1 MQVFRRRPS
10 GAPEVLDQDPA
21 PAATSG
27 SADADQRDA
36 GPAGTGPAGTR
47 PAGTSPAGPDPAG
60 PDPAGT
66 DRVGQNAGKGRPT
79 PKRSE
84 AERRRRQPYTAPADR
99 KDAVRQSKDKDRTAR
114 ARRYAAAKRGEAWAL
129 PRKDQGPVRAL
140 ARDYVDSR
148 WRVSEYYMYA
158 VGLLVIILFIRPL
171 RLYADYVVLA
181 IVVVMLTEGWLVG
194 RAVIRLAKQRFPA
207 ESTRGIRWYSALRS
221 TQIRKLRMPA
231 PRIKPGD
238 SF

>member
-1 MQVFRRRPS
+1 MQVFRRRSS

-27 SADADQRDA
+27 SADADQPGA
-36 GPAGTGPAGTR
+36 GPAG
-47 PAGTSPAGPDPAG
+47 AGP
-60 PDPAGT
+60 
-66 DRVGQNAGKGRPT
+66 VGQNVGKGRPT

-99 KDAVRQSKDKDRTAR
+99 KDAVKQSKDKDRTAR
-114 ARRYAAAKRGEAWAL
+114 ARRFAAAKRGENWAL

-148 WRVSEYYMYA
+148 RRVSEYYMYA
-158 VGLLVIILFIRPL
+158 VGALVILLFIPAL

-181 IVVVMLTEGWLVG
+181 IVVVMLTEGLLVG
-194 RAVIRLAKQRFPA
+194 RAVIRLAQQRFPG

-231 PRIKPGD
+231 PRINPGD

>member
-1 MQVFRRRPS
+1 MQVFRRRSS

-36 GPAGTGPAGTR
+36 GPAGTGPGE
-47 PAGTSPAGPDPAG
+47 TSPAGTG
-60 PDPAGT
+60 
-66 DRVGQNAGKGRPT
+66 RVGQNAGKGRPT

-84 AERRRRQPYTAPADR
+84 AERRRRQPYTAPTDR
-99 KDAVRQSKDKDRTAR
+99 KAAVRQSRDKDRTAR
-114 ARRYAAAKRGEAWAL
+114 VSRYAAAKRGEAWAL

-148 WRVSEYYMYA
+148 RRVSEYYMYA
-158 VGLLVIILFIRPL
+158 VGALVILLFIPAL
-171 RLYADYVVLA
+171 RLYADYVVLV

-194 RAVIRLAKQRFPA
+194 RAVIRLARQRFPA